1 MLVKRDA
8 YSYLENAM
16 PRASNDRACIVG
28 AGPGGLA
35 LARAFKKLGIDFDVF
50 ERHSEVG
57 GVWDLE
63 NPGTPMYDSAHFIS
77 SKTHSYFSDFP
88 MPEHYPDYPSNR
100 QIFAYM
106 KSFADHFGLYEH
118 ITFNTEVVGSTFA
131 DDMWDVTLS
140 SGETRKYRW
149 MICVTGTTWHP
160 KMPPWASQADVF
172 DGEVRHANSFR
183 HMDEFR
189 GKRVLV
195 VGAGNS
201 GCDIACDASIAG
213 DAAFIS
219 VRRGYHFIPKHIMG
233 KPADVFGDEG
243 PHMPMW
249 LAQKVFGGLLRV
261 LNGDIRRFGLP
272 KPDHKIFES
281 HPILNSQLLHY
292 LGHGDLTA
300 KGDVDRLDG
309 KDVVFKDDSREVVDV
324 VLCATG
330 YEWKVPYVDP
340 AAFSWKGDRPDNYL
354 HMFSRTN
361 PQLFGLGFTETN
373 GGIYKLFDSMADLI
387 GRTVLAQ
394 RDDAAEWQKLSTRIQ
409 KHTPDLSGGVKYV
422 ESDRHATY
430 ANLDALKREFEG
442 LRKHMGWPALKDG
455 YFNASASVNITPQFE
470 AAE

>member
-1 MLVKRDA
+1 MTIA
-8 YSYLENAM
+8 TQ
-16 PRASNDRACIVG
+16 DRACIVG

-35 LARAFKKLGIDFDVF
+35 IARAFKNLGIEFDVF

-63 NPGTPMYDSAHFIS
+63 NPGTPMYASAHFIS

-88 MPEHYPDYPSNR
+88 MPDHYPDYPSNR
-100 QIFAYM
+100 QIFDYM
-106 KSFADHFGLYEH
+106 KSFAETYDLYPH
-118 ITFNTEVVGSTFA
+118 ITFNTEVTETAFA
-131 DDMWDVTLS
+131 DDTWSVLLS
-140 SGETRKYRW
+140 DSETRKYRW
-149 MICVTGTTWHP
+149 MICVSGTTWHP
-160 KMPPWASQADVF
+160 KMPAWAAQAEAF

-189 GKRVLV
+189 DKKVLV

-201 GCDIACDASIAG
+201 GCDIACDAAVAG

-219 VRRGYHFIPKHIMG
+219 VRRGYHFVPKHIMG

-249 LAQKVFGGLLRV
+249 LAQRVFGGLLRV
-261 LNGDIRRFGLP
+261 LNGDITRLGLP
-272 KPDHKIFES
+272 KPDHRIFES
-281 HPILNSQLLHY
+281 HPIVNSQLLHY

-309 KDVVFKDDSREVVDV
+309 KHVVFKDGSCEEVDV

-330 YEWKVPYVDP
+330 YEWKVPYVAP

-361 PQLFGLGFTETN
+361 PQLFALGFTETN
-373 GGIYKLFDSMADLI
+373 GGIYKLFDGMADLI
-387 GRTVLAQ
+387 AHTICAQ
-394 RDDAAEWQKLSTRIQ
+394 RDDPAEWSKLSTRIQ
-409 KHTPDLSGGVKYV
+409 QHTPDLTGGVKYV

-430 ANLDALKREFEG
+430 ANIDALKREFKA
-442 LRKHMGWPALKDG
+442 LRKHMRWEQPKDG
-455 YFNASASVNITPQFE
+455 YFNGVATSAPSLTAK
-470 AAE
+470 AA

>member
-1 MLVKRDA
+1 MTNVV
-8 YSYLENAM
+8 N
-16 PRASNDRACIVG
+16 NRACIVG

-35 LARAFKKLGIDFDVF
+35 LARAFKNLGIAFDVF

-88 MPEHYPDYPSNR
+88 MPDHYPDYPSNR
-100 QIFAYM
+100 QIFDYM
-106 KSFADHFGLYEH
+106 KNFARHYNLYDH
-118 ITFNTEVVGSTFA
+118 ITFNTEVTQTTFA
-131 DDMWDVTLS
+131 NEMWNVTLAH
-140 SGETRKYRW
+140 GETRQYRW
-149 MICVTGTTWHP
+149 MVCVSGTTWHP
-160 KMPPWASQADVF
+160 KMPAWASQTDAF

-201 GCDIACDASIAG
+201 GCDIACDAAVAG

-219 VRRGYHFIPKHIMG
+219 VRRGYHFVPKHIMG

-249 LAQKVFGGLLRV
+249 LAQRVFGGLLRF

-281 HPILNSQLLHY
+281 HPIVNSQVLHY
-292 LGHGDLTA
+292 LGHGDLLA
-300 KGDVDRLDG
+300 KGDVERLDG
-309 KDVVFKDDSREVVDV
+309 KEVVFKDGSREAVDI

-354 HMFSRTN
+354 HMFSRAN
-361 PQLFGLGFTETN
+361 KQLFGLGFTETN
-373 GGIYKLFDSMADLI
+373 GGIYKLFDGMADLI
-387 GRTVLAQ
+387 ARNIRAQ
-394 RDDAAEWQKLSTRIQ
+394 RDTPSEWQKLSARIQ
-409 KHTPDLSGGVKYV
+409 DHTPDLTGGVKYV

-430 ANLDALKREFEG
+430 ANIDALKREYKS
-442 LRKHMGWPALKDG
+442 LRKHMGWQDPQDG
-455 YFNASASVNITPQFE
+455 YFNSPATRAAASVLE